1 MQLFATDAALAR
13 ARESERAAQAR
24 LTRVRADLSSLRSR
38 LAVARTNERAAQR
51 ALALRLNEIY
61 RARPLDALAVLLE
74 SRSWSD
80 VSAGLDLLDRL
91 SRSDSSLVALGP
103 PLACQPCV
111 CSRARS
117 AAAEAR
123 ARSEE
128 ATWQARVAALQQADR
143 AHRALLTRLRSEH
156 VRAVASPGLHRPP
169 RRGAGQP
176 RRTPAAAR
184 RRRSD
189 TGASPPPPLPPAP
202 RPPSLAAGSTLSVS
216 STAYSLPG
224 HTASGL
230 PVGPG
235 ICATDPRVI
244 PLGTRFEVP
253 GYGPC
258 VAADTGSSVI
268 GATIDLWMPD
278 RAGVRVRDPD
288 HYHHVSMM
296 RRLRTLVLALGLLA
310 IGVPVSSAAAHQA
323 AQDAA
328 LARGIAKA
336 LAAHGFSGQ
345 GTGIA
350 VADLA
355 TGEVIYQRNGARPLL
370 PASTEKLFTTVGA
383 LSTLRPDFRFATTV
397 VGVGARAGATW
408 NGDLYLVG
416 SGDPTFS
423 SYDIDALAAQIKAR
437 GIPRISGRIRGD
449 ETVFDASRWGPWPA
463 RYIGVESPP
472 LSGLALDRDTTT
484 NGRDVASPSH
494 SAARALR
501 RALARAGVQVGV
513 RFVAGG
519 RAPKGA
525 LVLARVQSEPL
536 WQIVRFM
543 DRHSDNFTAE
553 MVAKAI
559 GAYAGGSGTTAR
571 GMHVAGE
578 VAAPMLGED
587 ASLVHLADG
596 SGLSHANRTTAGALA
611 RLLAGAAANPAIA
624 KPLAGALS
632 VMGANGTLAHRLPEL
647 RGRVLG
653 KSGTLDNVS
662 ALAGYVTARSGRRF
676 SFAVLMN
683 VPALSDWD
691 AHATQDAI
699 VRLLAKR

>member
-1 MQLFATDAALAR
+1 
-13 ARESERAAQAR
+13 
-24 LTRVRADLSSLRSR
+24 
-38 LAVARTNERAAQR
+38 
-51 ALALRLNEIY
+51 
-61 RARPLDALAVLLE
+61 
-74 SRSWSD
+74 
-80 VSAGLDLLDRL
+80 
-91 SRSDSSLVALGP
+91 
-103 PLACQPCV
+103 
-111 CSRARS
+111 
-117 AAAEAR
+117 
-123 ARSEE
+123 
-128 ATWQARVAALQQADR
+128 
-143 AHRALLTRLRSEH
+143 
-156 VRAVASPGLHRPP
+156 
-169 RRGAGQP
+169 
-176 RRTPAAAR
+176 
-184 RRRSD
+184 
-189 TGASPPPPLPPAP
+189 
-202 RPPSLAAGSTLSVS
+202 
-216 STAYSLPG
+216 
-224 HTASGL
+224 
-230 PVGPG
+230 
-235 ICATDPRVI
+235 
-244 PLGTRFEVP
+244 
-253 GYGPC
+253 
-258 VAADTGSSVI
+258 
-268 GATIDLWMPD
+268 
-278 RAGVRVRDPD
+278 
-288 HYHHVSMM
+288 MM

-310 IGVPVSSAAAHQA
+310 VGVPVSSAAAHQT

-345 GTGIA
+345 GTGVA

-355 TGEVIYQRNGARPLL
+355 TGEVIYQRNAARPLL

-397 VGVGARAGATW
+397 VGVGTRAGATW

-437 GIPRISGRIRGD
+437 GVLRISGRIRGD
-449 ETVFDASRWGPWPA
+449 ETVFDASRWGPWPT

-501 RALARAGVQVGV
+501 RALARAGVQIGV